1 MVKHNQQ
8 SEDRFVTMMGRDNAL
23 RDLVGYLSSNFVVGD
38 EIPSERHL
46 EDEIGYSR
54 AKMREALI
62 KLECF
67 GFIDIQH
74 GKPNILLK
82 LVMKKSLLRK

>member
-1 MVKHNQQ
+1 MDKYSQQ
-8 SEDRFVTMMGRDNAL
+8 TEDRFTTLMGRDKAL
-23 RDLVGYLSSNFVVGD
+23 KDLVGYLSEKFDVGE

-82 LVMKKSLLRK
+82 PFVC